1 MKSTYLSHALF
12 AGILTLAATAFAES
26 DLVDL
31 RVSPERDRVYK
42 SDDAEVIFNVNLH
55 GRDSVSER
63 HTPINLALVLDH
75 SGSMEGAKI
84 KNARR
89 AACVAIDQLQP
100 SDIFSLVQFDDQVDV
115 LIPAQPLEGKERLKE
130 IVDEIRPGGST
141 ALYDGVE
148 EGARQLRKYFD
159 EKNVNRVILVSDGIA
174 NVGPS
179 SPEELA
185 DMGRDLRE
193 KGVSVTTVGLGGD
206 YNEDTMTAIAE
217 ASGAN
222 YYYVRDA
229 ENLPSVFEKELG
241 EVKNAVAQDIR
252 IIIEL
257 PDGVE
262 PIEIVGMPDVHFDGN
277 KATIR
282 LGSFYAS
289 QQRDLLVRCRIKSPQ
304 GDSADVGHVHISYT
318 APGDGKDCESD
329 ADATVKLTDNQDDT
343 AKSLNTDVE
352 TKVVFG
358 RNAVAR
364 EKALDLQDRGQ
375 LDAAA
380 QVLKDQAAADSQA
393 ADKLGNDKLSK
404 ESASLSAVAGQFAAP
419 SGGAQLD
426 NAQRKDFQYENYKQ
440 ANQKDDQ

>member
-1 MKSTYLSHALF
+1 M
-12 AGILTLAATAFAES
+12 LTLAATAFAQS

-42 SDDAEVIFNVNLH
+42 SDDAEVIFDVNLH

-75 SGSMEGAKI
+75 SGSMEGAKLE
-84 KNARR
+84 KARQ
-89 AACVAIDQLQP
+89 AACIAIDRLKP

-115 LIPAQPLEGKERLKE
+115 LIPAQPVEDRERLKE
-130 IVDEIRPGGST
+130 VVDEIRPGGST

-148 EGARQLRKYFD
+148 EGARQLHKYFD

-179 SPEELA
+179 SPADLA
-185 DMGRDLRE
+185 GMGRELRE
-193 KGVSVTTVGLGGD
+193 KGVSVTTVGLGED

-229 ENLPSVFEKELG
+229 EKLPSVFEEELAQ
-241 EVKNAVAQDIR
+241 VKNAVAQDLR

-262 PIEIVGMPDVHFDGN
+262 PVEIVGMPDAHFDGR
-277 KATIR
+277 KVTIR

-289 QQRDLLVRCRIKSPQ
+289 QRRDLLVRCRIKSPQ
-304 GDSADVGHVHISYT
+304 GDSANVGHVHISYA

-329 ADATVKLTDNQDDT
+329 ADATVKLTENQDD
-343 AKSLNTDVE
+343 AQNSVDKDVE

-358 RNAVAR
+358 QNASAR
-364 EKALDLQDRGQ
+364 AKALELQDRGQ

-380 QVLKDQAAADSQA
+380 QVLKAQAAADSQA
-393 ADKLGNDKLSK
+393 ADKLGNDKLSR